1 MTKGASVQEHVCCK
15 IITIGA
21 LGVTLGVA
29 DNALDLLLHALL
41 SATVAST
48 TSVAIVRLGLYHASR
63 NTHLLQVSVADSGVH
78 LAVEIVGVR
87 VVRDKLRDLN
97 AVDKILVAL
106 SHQTVVLGLNM
117 YIDEVRRY
125 CQILM
130 FLLLLHNDKCSAK
143 KVLCVCLQSLPA

>member
-15 IITIGA
+15 SITIGA

-41 SATVAST
+41 SATVASA
-48 TSVAIVRLGLYHASR
+48 TSVAIVRLGLHHTSR
-63 NTHLLQVSVADSGVH
+63 NTHLLQVSVADSRVH
-78 LAVEIVGVR
+78 LAVEIIGVR

-130 FLLLLHNDKCSAK
+130 LFLFLHNDKCSAK
-143 KVLCVCLQSLPA
+143 